1 MTGTINTTNS
11 LLSTLK
17 NKFIDN
23 NNVVTASMEDLEG
36 LFEEVDYYNSG
47 TEGAESI
54 QKQIDTLQAAI
65 SALKTEAETLQK
77 EIDEANL
84 KIDEKNNQLVDII
97 GQINAG
103 TAEYQTAVRKA
114 AKEASTTA
122 INEYR
127 ANKSQSFEKY
137 FSDTFYDVLKATLD
151 VNQIKSLYAEYD
163 KVKNSI
169 SPVADKI
176 QGYID
181 RVDGLQGKL
190 DTTNATINLLSSTKN
205 KLSTTMEGAY
215 KNVDTDNKI
224 PIYSGKK
231 EAIANEIL
239 NMKGANASESTG
251 ISSVLKEQQQKWKDQ
266 IPQATLKK
274 NTYDAKSA
282 GEGKN
287 VQLTNLGEAINKGML
302 TQLQQSGMTKDEIM
316 QFIATNWESVSISK
330 NKETGEWTI
339 PKGHDAKGKEIYN
352 EIIDF
357 CTNNKKVNLTADS
370 VNEKNVAALK
380 KATSGSGD
388 NNILTKMYNAGF
400 TFKEAMYIL
409 TQAFPDSGIGYNL
422 DSQSGGRNYTIV
434 QDSKSSG
441 NTYKNIGDLIQKYW
455 FTEGDAKTNDDA
467 DTNVADEKRSD
478 PITFQQGDT
487 TYTFIND
494 RNGDAKFS
502 YTDDKNND
510 LLGSKNGIEEL
521 KAYDTDGNG
530 KIEGKELDQIV
541 LMSNKQIESVGENG
555 SKDVDEYKKGG
566 NYKGKGVYTN
576 SVDFNIAYQSA
587 SDIGITS
594 IDLSTISDK
603 DKEQMS
609 ANGSKLLNTFNITT
623 NGKKLDKNI
632 QAKETDNTKSNLET
646 FYKQVADSS
655 KTKSDRIYSHLSKDE
670 YAKAVNPENYSSDD
684 AKAAAELLKNMK
696 KDLQDQL
703 KGAMDAEQYFD
714 QFDLNIDWAEF
725 QKLYGKDGTYLKTV
739 IERGSKAAET
749 DMYTDNDHINATAQT
764 DVGKAVDNYNA
775 EIKVKQ
781 KGLAQAKKD
790 AELKDKK
797 E

>member
-11 LLSTLK
+11 LLNTLK

-47 TEGAESI
+47 TQGAEAI

-65 SALKTEAETLQK
+65 TALKTEAETLQK

-84 KIDEKNNQLVDII
+84 KISEKNKQLLDIVD
-97 GQINAG
+97 QINKG
-103 TAEYQTAVRKA
+103 TSEYQTAVRKA
-114 AKEASTTA
+114 AKEASSTA

-127 ANKSQSFEKY
+127 ANKSQSFEKC
-137 FSDTFYDVLKATLD
+137 FSDTFFDVLKTSLD
-151 VNQIKSLYAEYD
+151 MNQIKALYVEYD

-169 SPVADKI
+169 SPVAGKI

-190 DTTNATINLLSSTKN
+190 DTTNATVNLLTSTKN

-215 KNVDTDNKI
+215 KNVDTDSKI
-224 PIYSGKK
+224 PIFSGKK
-231 EAIANEIL
+231 EAVANEIL
-239 NMKGANASESTG
+239 NMQGANASKSTG
-251 ISSVLKEQQQKWKDQ
+251 ISSVLKEQKQKWKAQ
-266 IPQATLKK
+266 IPKATLKK
-274 NTYDAKSA
+274 NEYDAKS
-282 GEGKN
+282 GSKN
-287 VQLTNLGEAINKGML
+287 AQLANLGEAINKGML
-302 TQLQQSGMTKDEIM
+302 TQLQQSGMSKNEIM
-316 QFIATNWESVSISK
+316 NFIATNWESVSISK
-330 NKETGEWTI
+330 NKETGEWVI
-339 PKGHDAKGKEIYN
+339 PKGHDEKGQEIYN
-352 EIIDF
+352 KINKF
-357 CTNNKKVNLTADS
+357 CTSNEKVNLTADS

-388 NNILTKMYNAGF
+388 NNIITKMYKAGF
-400 TFKEAMYIL
+400 TFKEAMYVL

-422 DSQSGGRNYTIV
+422 DKQSDGRNYTIV
-434 QDSKSSG
+434 EDSKSSG

-455 FTEGDAKTNDDA
+455 FTEGDAKTSDDA
-467 DTNVADEKRSD
+467 GKNIADEERSD

-494 RNGDAKFS
+494 RNGDGKFS
-502 YTDDKNND
+502 YTNDKNND
-510 LLGSKNGIEEL
+510 LLGSQNGIDEL

-530 KIEGKELDQIV
+530 KIEGKELDQVI
-541 LMSNKQIESVGENG
+541 LMSNKQVESVGENG

-566 NYKGKGVYTN
+566 NYKGKGAYTN
-576 SVDFNIAYQSA
+576 SVDFNIAYQTA
-587 SDIGITS
+587 SSLGITS

-603 DKEQMS
+603 DKDQKS
-609 ANGSKLLNTFNITT
+609 ANGSELLNTFNITT
-623 NGKKLDKNI
+623 NGKKLDTNI
-632 QAKETDNTKSNLET
+632 QAKETDNTKTNLET

-655 KTKSDRIYSHLSKDE
+655 KTKSNRIYSHLSKDE
-670 YAKAVNPENYSSDD
+670 FAQAVNPENYSSDD

-696 KDLQDQL
+696 KELEDDL
-703 KGAMDAEQYFD
+703 KDAIEAQQYFD
-714 QFDLNIDWAEF
+714 QFDLNIDWEEF
-725 QKLYGKDGTYLKTV
+725 QNLYDKDGTYLKTV
-739 IERGSKAAET
+739 IERGSEAAEA
-749 DMYTDNDHINATAQT
+749 DMYTENNLVNYNAQNDTGIAI
-764 DVGKAVDNYNA
+764 DNYNS
-775 EIKVKQ
+775 EIEVRQ
-781 KGLAQAKKD
+781 KGLTQAKKD